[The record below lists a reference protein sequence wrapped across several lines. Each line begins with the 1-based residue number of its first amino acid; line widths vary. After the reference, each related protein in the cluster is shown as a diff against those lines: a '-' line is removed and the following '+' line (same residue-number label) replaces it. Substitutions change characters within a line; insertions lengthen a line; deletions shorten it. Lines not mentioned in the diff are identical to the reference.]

1 MRYGIG
7 FGIAVL
13 GFMGMG
19 FAEGTTVAKK
29 DCFVAS
35 YYFPNYH
42 VDARNEARL
51 GKGWSEWELVKQAKP
66 RFPGHTQ
73 PNVPAWG
80 YTDEADPVQMAQ
92 KIDAAADHGIDAFIF
107 DWYYYNDGPFLQRG
121 VEEGFMKAANNGRMK
136 FGLMWANH
144 EWVDIFPGT
153 TAKKPEI
160 VYPGTVTNETFDR
173 ICDLLIAKY
182 FSHPSYWKIDGRPY
196 FSIYELHTLMK
207 GLGGLDATA
216 AALQRLREKAQK
228 AGLPGVHLN
237 AVIFGVQLLP
247 GETAIQRPEQLIERL
262 GFDSVTS
269 YVWVHHVLMPDFPQ
283 TPYAYVM
290 DKYLEYCNTATKKF
304 PVPYHPNVSMGWD
317 PSPRCKQSDT
327 FVNQGYPFTPT
338 LVGNTPEAFETGL
351 RKVKA
356 LLDTVPVKD
365 RILTINCWNEWTEGS
380 YLEPDTRHGMAYL
393 EAVKRV
399 LGGM

>member
-1 MRYGIG
+1 MRHVLALA
-7 FGIAVL
+7 IALLAPMV
-13 GFMGMG
+13 MTS
-19 FAEGTTVAKK
+19 AEDSDVPKK

-66 RFPGHTQ
+66 RFPGHVQ

-80 YTDEADPVQMAQ
+80 YTDEADPAQMAQ

-107 DWYYYNDGPFLQRG
+107 DWYYYNDGPFLERG
-121 VEEGFMKAANNGRMK
+121 VEQGFMKAKNNARMK

-144 EWVDIFPGT
+144 DWSDIFPCT
-153 TAKKPEI
+153 TAKTPEI
-160 VYPGTVTNETFDR
+160 LYPAAVTNETFDR
-173 ICDLLIAKY
+173 VADLLIAKY

-216 AALQRLREKAQK
+216 AALQRLRDKAHK

-247 GETAIQRPEQLIERL
+247 GETALQRPEQLIEKL

-269 YVWVHHVLMPDFPQ
+269 YVWVHHVAMPEFPQ

-290 DKYLEYCNTATKKF
+290 DKYLEYCNTAAKKF

-317 PSPRCKQSDT
+317 PSPRCKQSDA
-327 FVNQGYPFTPT
+327 FVNHGYPFTPT
-338 LVGNTPEAFETGL
+338 LSGNTPEAFEIGL

-356 LLDTVPVKD
+356 LLDNVPAKD

-399 LGGM
+399 FGK